1 MIKEIRKRPFLRLLF
16 FWITGILLQN
26 HLPCR
31 FYSWGLL
38 VLGLA
43 IIVCTQHPRIRCRYE
58 YNWLWGSGFSC
69 LVLFLSIQ
77 TMAFSSD
84 KLKWSL
90 PVSEKITV
98 VAELTDSP
106 SEKTRSY
113 LCDMKVIAQLPDGNP
128 LSGQRVQVYFPK
140 DSMLFSL
147 LPGNLLLL
155 NMSFMPPGHRNEPLG
170 YMNYLHSNQIVASGY
185 CPSGSWTQL
194 PRSDTSLPIRYYAL
208 HIRHKLVKQIE
219 KLSLTDTE
227 KATLSALTFGYKSAV
242 DKETMSD
249 FSTTGVMHIISVS
262 GFHVAIVCA
271 FISFLMSF
279 FPNTIGF
286 HLLRYGVTVAVVW
299 GFVYVSGLSSPAVRA
314 GLMLTFF
321 LTGRIL
327 SRRADSYNILAASAF
342 LMLVYNPYYL
352 FDTGF
357 QLSYIAVFFIL
368 YLQPRLNRLIEIRN
382 PILSTP
388 WSWTTVTVAAQ
399 AGTTPL
405 SLYAFGRFS
414 LVFLLTNIPV
424 AAIATLLIPLTLGWT
439 IFSQLVPSLTWLQMI
454 VEKLTRSLLWIV
466 TSFGRIPGAS
476 FTFTI
481 GFIEML
487 FAYGIVGFLL
497 FYIRRR
503 TPISLLA
510 GLSCLLI
517 ILLIMLK
524 ERFVY

>member
-1 MIKEIRKRPFLRLLF
+1 MDRGEQHVVALVEDVLGAVAVVVVDIEDGHSPGTLIQAGLRGDGRIVQVAVAAHVVGGGMVARRPAQREHPARAL
-16 FWITGILLQN
+16 GQ
-26 HLPCR
+26 
-31 FYSWGLL
+31 
-38 VLGLA
+38 LGLA
-43 IIVCTQHPRIRCRYE
+43 GQRDVHRAAHR
-58 YNWLWGSGFSC
+58 
-69 LVLFLSIQ
+69 
-77 TMAFSSD
+77 
-84 KLKWSL
+84 L
-90 PVSEKITV
+90 PGAGGDGHAGVEAV

-106 SEKTRSY
+106 SEKPRSY

-194 PRSDTSLPIRYYAL
+194 PRADTSLPIRYYAL

-279 FPNTIGF
+279 FPNSIGF

-321 LTGRIL
+321 LTGRVL

-342 LMLVYNPYYL
+342 IMLGYNPYYL
-352 FDTGF
+352 IDTGF

-466 TSFGRIPGAS
+466 TSFIY
-476 FTFTI
+476 FF
-481 GFIEML
+481 
-487 FAYGIVGFLL
+487 
-497 FYIRRR
+497 
-503 TPISLLA
+503 
-510 GLSCLLI
+510 
-517 ILLIMLK
+517 
-524 ERFVY
+524 